1 MNEKKM
7 TDNKAVDK
15 TSGPKIVID
24 DKEYRLDDLTDNAKQ
39 QLGSLRATDAEIT
52 RSEAMLAMLKTARLA
67 YARAA
72 KEELGKS
79 A

>member
-15 TSGPKIVID
+15 TSDPKIVID

-39 QLGSLRATDAEIT
+39 QLGSLRATDAEIA
-52 RSEAMLAMLKTARLA
+52 RLEAMLAMLKTARLA

-72 KEELGKS
+72 KEELDKNS
-79 A
+79 